1 MERKETETTRE
12 KLVSNRRKRW
22 RRRRECES
30 EWYMHITEEKV
41 TFEG

>member
-22 RRRRECES
+22 WKRRECES
-30 EWYMHITEEKV
+30 EWNMHVTEERVK
-41 TFEG
+41 FEG